1 MLMDRSA
8 VTSIALAEFTRQ
20 LFVECHFGQKVH
32 DPRQA
37 QLACAAADISAED
50 SQLALWP
57 D

>member
-50 SQLALWP
+50 SQLAL
-57 D
+57 